1 MSLAGRGAD
10 ARFDGYGPLG
20 SVVEL
25 GAQQFVR
32 NLRAMV
38 GEYRD
43 EEENPALTV
52 RQRDLQA
59 RMGELMLS
67 CEEI

>member
-1 MSLAGRGAD
+1 MASVAAGADYGFLSCSEGCRTSSLAGRGAD

-32 NLRAMV
+32 NLGTR
-38 GEYRD
+38 R
-43 EEENPALTV
+43 TI
-52 RQRDLQA
+52 R
-59 RMGELMLS
+59 S
-67 CEEI
+67 